1 MIDPCY
7 VKADEKRLMEQQQQ
21 EVVAASGPVIKEKS
35 DAV

>member
-7 VKADEKRLMEQQQQ
+7 VKADEKRLMEQQQ
-21 EVVAASGPVIKEKS
+21 EVVAASGLVIKEKS